1 MRAMTADPVAAPVP
15 ALPARARDVLSSEWT
30 KLRSLRSTYWTL
42 LIASVTAIGGSTLS
56 AVSAAHA
63 NSSPFDP
70 VAGIFVG
77 WLEYPVLAIGILGVL
92 TFTAEYSSGQ
102 IRMTF
107 AAVPQRLAVLAGK
120 AGVLGAVTLIVGE
133 VLAFIAFF
141 LTQAILSGHG
151 NAIALSQPGVLRAVL
166 TGGLTLSL
174 IALLG
179 LGLGG
184 LIRHT
189 GGAVA
194 ALPAV
199 LYLPLLVAT
208 LPAPW
213 NDRIGRFTFLFA
225 AYQEVTSR
233 PAAHLFS
240 PGISYVVLIAW
251 PAAALAAAG
260 FLLVRRDA

>member
-1 MRAMTADPVAAPVP
+1 MPANLLAGPVP

-30 KLRSLRSTYWTL
+30 KLHSLRSTYWTL
-42 LIASVTAIGGSTLS
+42 FIASVTAIGGTALT
-56 AVSAAHA
+56 AVSTAHA
-63 NSSPFDP
+63 ASSPFDP
-70 VAGIFVG
+70 VAGIFIG

-102 IRMTF
+102 IRTTF
-107 AAVPQRLAVLAGK
+107 VAVPQRLAVLVGK
-120 AGVLGAVTLIVGE
+120 VGVLGAVTLIAGE
-133 VLAFIAFF
+133 LLAFVAFF
-141 LTQAILSGHG
+141 ITRAILSGHD
-151 NAIALSQPGVLRAVL
+151 AIALSQPGVLRAVL

-174 IALLG
+174 IGLLG

-213 NDRIGRFTFLFA
+213 NDRVGRFTFLFA

-233 PAAHLFS
+233 PSARLFA
-240 PGISYVVLIAW
+240 PGISYFILIAW

-260 FLLVRRDA
+260 FMLVRRDA